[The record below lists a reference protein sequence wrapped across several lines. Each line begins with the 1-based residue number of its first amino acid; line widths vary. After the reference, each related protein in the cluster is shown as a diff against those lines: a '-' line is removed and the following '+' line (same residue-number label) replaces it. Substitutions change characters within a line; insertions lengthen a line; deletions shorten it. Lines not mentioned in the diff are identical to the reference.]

1 MSSVL
6 KSARK
11 RLDTAAEFVDVPDEV
26 IARLEYPME
35 TLSASIPVRMD
46 DGTLKFFKGWR
57 ARHSDLL
64 GPTKGGIRFHPDVN
78 MEEVMTLSFWMTMK
92 CAVAGL
98 PFGGG
103 KGGISVDTK
112 ELSQLETE
120 RLARGW
126 VRAFARSLGA
136 NRDIPAP
143 DMYTGPMTMAWMLDE
158 FETLRG
164 YKEAGAFTGKPV
176 SLGGSKGR
184 DSATGRG
191 AFHATQELAE
201 ALNLPQDSAK
211 IILHGFGNAAQS
223 YAKLAVKDGM
233 TVIAV
238 SDSGGGVFNG
248 DGLDIE
254 ALIDAKQSEG
264 SVTALDG
271 AEEIDGKDL
280 LREKCDLLVPA
291 SIGGVIDKEV
301 AEETA
306 ASAILEIA
314 NGPVVSDADEILN
327 ERDIPT
333 APDILAN
340 SGGVVVSY
348 FEWVQNRSGDLWS
361 LETVQDRL
369 EQNLVTSCKAVLDR
383 ADETDNLRTAAYVVA
398 LERLA
403 EAAADRGTCK
413 TFGNC

>member
-1 MSSVL
+1 MPSSL
-6 KSARK
+6 ASARK
-11 RLDTAAEFVDVPDEV
+11 RLSAAAEHVDCPDEV

-64 GPTKGGIRFHPDVN
+64 GPTKGGIRFHPDVS
-78 MEEVMTLSFWMTMK
+78 MDEVMTLSFWMTMK
-92 CAVAGL
+92 CAVVDL

-103 KGGISVDTK
+103 KGGVSVDTK
-112 ELSQLETE
+112 ELSLMETE

-126 VRAFARSLGA
+126 VRAFQGVIGA
-136 NRDIPAP
+136 DRDIPAP
-143 DMYTGPMTMAWMLDE
+143 DMYTGPMTMAWMVDE
-158 FETLRG
+158 LEILRG
-164 YKEAGAFTGKPV
+164 RKEPGAFTGKPV

-191 AFHATQELAE
+191 AFHSTQQLAD
-201 ALNLPQDSAK
+201 ALNLPEEGATLA
-211 IILHGFGNAAQS
+211 LHGFGNAAQA

-233 TVIAV
+233 KVVAV
-238 SDSGGGVFNG
+238 SDSSGGVFDG
-248 DGLDIE
+248 DGIDIDALIE
-254 ALIDAKQSEG
+254 AKESDG

-271 AEEIDGKDL
+271 GESIESDDL
-280 LREKCDLLVPA
+280 LRLDCDLLLPA
-291 SIGGVIDKEV
+291 SIGGVIDKKV
-301 AEETA
+301 AKETE

-314 NGPVVSDADEILN
+314 NGPVESDADAILE
-327 ERDIPT
+327 ERDIPV

-340 SGGVVVSY
+340 SGGVIVSY
-348 FEWVQNRSGDLWS
+348 FEWVQNRSGDAWT

-369 EQNLVTSCKAVLDR
+369 EERIVSASKAVLEKND
-383 ADETDNLRTAAYVVA
+383 DTESLRKAAYVVA

-403 EAAADRGTCK
+403 QAAKDRGTS
-413 TFGNC
+413 TVFAE